1 MVARTN
7 SKSRCSRKY
16 FSESYGVPLVFSR
29 FLNRTPGHRP
39 VSAPPGKFELLPRAL
54 TSTPLP
60 LPREPDSPRV
70 LEVVEKIESV
80 SWKLE
85 YNEAEIDLCASPN
98 LKRKLSPHSPLMNR
112 KSTRRPAASSCDV
125 MSRSMMEGHR
135 SSPVPVVRDSA
146 MARSCISLSR
156 SNSNSSRRK
165 LGPGFEPVEENET
178 ETKVSQT
185 KEMTSLSSQLQRNDQ
200 VLMKLLVHFLP
211 FLGCL
216 ELLSFLAYWT
226 NGEPSC
232 TRCLL
237 VPDESYLILFCKF
250 FLPKIKT
257 I

>member
-1 MVARTN
+1 M
-7 SKSRCSRKY
+7 
-16 FSESYGVPLVFSR
+16 PLVFSR

-200 VLMKLLVHFLP
+200 VFMKLLLHFLP

-232 TRCLL
+232 ARCLYWSRMK
-237 VPDESYLILFCKF
+237 VISFCFVNF
-250 FLPKIKT
+250 FCQKSKQFCFSSGT
-257 I
+257 STSTWQ